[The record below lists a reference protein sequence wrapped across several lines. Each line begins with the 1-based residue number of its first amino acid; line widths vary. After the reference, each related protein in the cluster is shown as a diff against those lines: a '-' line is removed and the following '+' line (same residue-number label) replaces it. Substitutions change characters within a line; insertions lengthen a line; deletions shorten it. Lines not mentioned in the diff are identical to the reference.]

1 VLLLRTHRYGA
12 FWHNSHN
19 ATVISVSY
27 SLSDRYNS
35 TSRGPW
41 TFLVFFL
48 NRTTGKM
55 RYTTSRLARP
65 SELKSK
71 LHCVP
76 PTVNI
81 PYQFFQV
88 DKTACCR
95 ASNPFTMNSVLI
107 KFENPTAILTR
118 DMNASCSPTILVT
131 YADGYATCNS
141 QHVTRGSRV
150 RSESW
155 AAQPGVWGDNVPP
168 LLGPAGYRGVQRG
181 GPIKMIFASTADSLY
196 SVLYK

>member
-1 VLLLRTHRYGA
+1 
-12 FWHNSHN
+12 
-19 ATVISVSY
+19 
-27 SLSDRYNS
+27 
-35 TSRGPW
+35 
-41 TFLVFFL
+41 
-48 NRTTGKM
+48 M

-131 YADGYATCNS
+131 YAYADGYATCNS

-168 LLGPAGYRGVQRG
+168 PHFWDQRG
-181 GPIKMIFASTADSLY
+181 TGGTGGRYNENDICFY
-196 SVLYK
+196 SRQPLLQVTEFQLP